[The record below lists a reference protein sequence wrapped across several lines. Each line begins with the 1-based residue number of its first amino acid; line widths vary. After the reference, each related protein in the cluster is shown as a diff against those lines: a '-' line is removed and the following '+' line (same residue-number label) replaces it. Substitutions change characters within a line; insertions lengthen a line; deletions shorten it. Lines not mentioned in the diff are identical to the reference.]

1 MNKNCLIV
9 GFGKMGRLHYK
20 ILKELKFK
28 NIYVISKPL
37 EKKYHQNKFF
47 FNDLKKFKEKKIK
60 INLAIIATTA
70 NVHDFYVRELA
81 NLRIKFIMVEKPIT
95 TSIKSAEEIIDLC
108 EKNNCILSVN
118 HSFRFSK
125 AINKIKKIND
135 HKKLGKLVSMN
146 VIGGN
151 MGLSM
156 NGVHFFEIFNYLTKS
171 TINSVKAEIDS
182 KILINP
188 RGKKFKDNSGLII
201 AKNKKK
207 QFIYINITEQQGH
220 GKTISFVFRNGIIYF
235 DCLSGE
241 MIETKRHKKNFK
253 LDTRYYASKTI
264 IKKYKCKED
273 IYYTTKSAIK
283 NLLKKNTYVR
293 GFEGLNAIKAVIAAI
308 ESGKKGG
315 SSFFITSLNKSK
327 KFSWA

>member
-1 MNKNCLIV
+1 MTKNCLIV
-9 GFGKMGRLHYK
+9 GFGKMGQLHYK

-28 NIYVISKPL
+28 KIYVISKLL
-37 EKKYHQNKFF
+37 EKKYHKNKFF

-60 INLAIIATTA
+60 INLAVIATTA
-70 NVHDFYVRELA
+70 DVHDFYVRELA
-81 NLRIKFIMVEKPIT
+81 KLRIKFIMVEKPIT
-95 TSIKSAEEIIDLC
+95 TSVKSAEEIIKLC
-108 EKNNCILSVN
+108 KKNKCILSIN
-118 HSFRFSK
+118 HSLRFSK
-125 AINKIKKIND
+125 AISRIKKIND
-135 HKKLGKLVSMN
+135 HKELGKLVSIN
-146 VIGGN
+146 VVGGN

-171 TINSVKAEIDS
+171 PINSVRAEIDK
-182 KILINP
+182 KILENP
-188 RGKKFKDNSGLII
+188 RGKKFRDNSGLII
-201 AKNKKK
+201 ANNKKK
-207 QFIYINITEQQGH
+207 QFIYINISEQQGH

-253 LDTRYYASKTI
+253 LDTRYYGSQSVIKT
-264 IKKYKCKED
+264 YKCKED
-273 IYYTTKSAIK
+273 IHYATKSAIK
-283 NLLKKNTYVR
+283 NLLKKNTYVK

-315 SSFFITSLNKSK
+315 SSIPINSLNKSK